1 MKMDIQ
7 ESIRQKLTEIEQQE
21 NVTILHAVESGSR
34 SWGFASPDSDY
45 DVRFI
50 YVRRRNDYLRLN
62 KTSDVI
68 EWQLDETYDISGW
81 DLQKMLT
88 LLHQSNPTVFEW
100 NHSPLIYR
108 TTPFWEQIR
117 PLIDSCFI
125 EKKGLYH
132 YLHMAKTNYREYLRG
147 ETVRLKKYFYV
158 LRPVLAAYWI
168 TERHCPPPM
177 LFSELKDAMLPPEMQ
192 PTVDGL
198 LAKKMQTPELGEGAR
213 IPELNDYLDRS
224 VTEIEALAE
233 KTDGSRGAD
242 WALLNQMFL
251 DGIAYGEA

>member
-147 ETVRLKKYFYV
+147 E
-158 LRPVLAAYWI
+158 PA
-168 TERHCPPPM
+168 
-177 LFSELKDAMLPPEMQ
+177 
-192 PTVDGL
+192 VDEL

-224 VTEIEALAE
+224 ITEIEALAE